1 MTCPHGGHDE
11 IARLGPRKDHG
22 RGRKDH
28 PPEVGTWCRTKQRQ
42 EAAHKK
48 KSVETALGKRK
59 GIVENESS
67 KPHPRMQM
75 VVFANLQK
83 TSVLPQQGR
92 PWGRA
97 SSRMLSR
104 MPKADLHEM
113 LRLKIDC
120 FNRISIKVY
129 CNDLAQ
135 H

>member
-1 MTCPHGGHDE
+1 MGDMTKLRDWGPEKTTEEEEKTTHL
-11 IARLGPRKDHG
+11 RLALGA
-22 RGRKDH
+22 
-28 PPEVGTWCRTKQRQ
+28 ETKQRQ

-59 GIVENESS
+59 GIAENESS

-129 CNDLAQ
+129 CYGLAQ